1 MIKQFASIVIFI
13 ALANGVFGQQIDL
26 SKFQATRLCE
36 LVAQEINKTRDSL
49 NRQPLQS
56 HPKLVKASQ
65 LQADYIRDKNRLS
78 HTQPKGKLKDPF
90 ARVDYVG
97 GEFFVIRENIAF
109 HDVLLPIYDPKTKQ
123 SITVSDYHQL
133 AKAFVREWIKSK
145 GHFVNLSAKDIT
157 HVGTAVALD
166 ASKKR
171 VFIVQV
177 FGKPA
182 H

>member
-1 MIKQFASIVIFI
+1 MAQR
-13 ALANGVFGQQIDL
+13 IDL
-26 SKFQATRLCE
+26 DNFQASLLCD
-36 LVAQEINKTRDSL
+36 LVDQEINNARDSL
-49 NRQPLQS
+49 GRERLGV
-56 HPKLVKASQ
+56 HTKLIEASQ
-65 LQADYIRDKNRLS
+65 IQADFIRDKDKLS

-109 HDVLLPIYDPKTKQ
+109 HDVLLPIYDSKTKE
-123 SITVSDYHQL
+123 SITVSDYKQL
-133 AKAFVREWIKSK
+133 ARAFVTEWIKSK

-157 HVGTAVALD
+157 HVGTAIALD
-166 ASKKR
+166 ASQKR

-182 H
+182 N